1 MKRSIVLLLTL
12 SFIIG
17 FGSARAQNKIMVD
30 NVTGDPGAD
39 VIVKVTITSDKNI
52 AGADFVVSFDQTKLQ
67 VKEAAKGADTG
78 GINPYGVVDIESA
91 NADGTLEV
99 GLIDFTTLSPME
111 AGEDKELYVVTF
123 TIDAAASGVIPVEF
137 TVIAFSDDAAALIA
151 FDVED
156 GSVTVSAPPPEGN
169 VLLIQDAAGD
179 VGTDVIMPVLVTSDT
194 DIAGINFTV
203 EFDPAKLQ
211 ISATAIG
218 AAAAEIDTAGIVGI
232 DVDAANLD
240 GTLEVSLIDLYF
252 TNPIVAGENQEIYIV
267 TFTVNAEGEIPVELI
282 GVSLS
287 DAEAQDIE
295 VTLVNGT
302 VNKGTGP
309 LVEPGDANGD
319 GAVNI
324 FDLLGLLEVLGGTA
338 DATAGSDA
346 NEDGATNIFD
356 LLALL
361 AMLTG

>member
-1 MKRSIVLLLTL
+1 MKRSIVLLFAL

-17 FGSARAQNKIMVD
+17 FGSARAQNKIVVD
-30 NVTGDPGAD
+30 DVTGDPGAD
-39 VIVKVTITSDKNI
+39 VTVAITVTSENNI
-52 AGADFVVSFDQTKLQ
+52 AGAEFVVSFDQTKLQ
-67 VKEAAKGADTG
+67 VKEAAKGADAG
-78 GINPYGVVDIESA
+78 GLNPWGVMVIDSA

-99 GLIDFTTLSPME
+99 SLIDLTLMSPME

-123 TIDAAASGVIPVEF
+123 TINEAASGVIPVGV
-137 TVIAFSDDAAALIA
+137 TVVAFSDDAAAIIA
-151 FDVED
+151 LDVED

-211 ISATAIG
+211 ISATTIG
-218 AAAAEIDTAGIVGI
+218 AAAAEMDTVGI
-232 DVDAANLD
+232 DVDAANSD
-240 GTLEVSLIDLYF
+240 GTLEVSLIDFYF
-252 TNPIVAGENQEIYIV
+252 TNPIVAGENQEIYII
-267 TFTVNAEGEIPVELI
+267 TFTVNAEGDIPVELI
-282 GVSLS
+282 DVSLS

-309 LVEPGDANGD
+309 AVEPGDANGD

-346 NEDGATNIFD
+346 NGDGATNIFD

-361 AMLTG
+361 AMLAP